1 MYNTDEKEN
10 FIYRSGQSQNVV
22 SDKPAALQL
31 ISPKSV
37 DVQSYPQTDNQ
48 SLPTTEAKFLDE
60 NDISKST
67 NPASVSSRILE
78 KSEELLSGRPDTLHV
93 TPQQLIDTNIYF
105 PSGSSNSMSP
115 QNLVTSADVASG
127 RHGHRS
133 DVKPVPPRRRRDQ
146 FLLSTKNE
154 LA

>member
-1 MYNTDEKEN
+1 M
-10 FIYRSGQSQNVV
+10 Q
-22 SDKPAALQL
+22 
-31 ISPKSV
+31 
-37 DVQSYPQTDNQ
+37 DVQSHPPQKDNQ
-48 SLPTTEAKFLDE
+48 SLPTEAKFLDE
-60 NDISKST
+60 IDIFKST
-67 NPASVSSRILE
+67 NPASVSSQTLE
-78 KSEELLSGRPDTLHV
+78 KSEELLSGRPNTLHV
-93 TPQQLIDTNIYF
+93 TPQQLIDTNIYY